1 MAASPAS
8 QYSVGSFPPITLIG
22 FHLTL
27 LDLAQQIISGFS
39 TKLRISHFKE
49 RLTSQ
54 KKHLNQLEGFSS
66 GRDQM
71 TIH

>member
-27 LDLAQQIISGFS
+27 LDLAQQIISGHNKQS
-39 TKLRISHFKE
+39 MSRELIAKI
-49 RLTSQ
+49 
-54 KKHLNQLEGFSS
+54 NQTPQFFWMH
-66 GRDQM
+66 QYF
-71 TIH
+71 